1 MKSGGDPAMI
11 NQNQLSLLSF
21 GNRWDKGG
29 EGIIIGDNPA
39 GHCFLLRYIFN
50 SNELFQI
57 IHDCETKNVHHRQNL
72 W

>member
-1 MKSGGDPAMI
+1 MI

-21 GNRWDKGG
+21 GKRWDTGG

-39 GHCFLLRYIFN
+39 GQCFFKVFN
-50 SNELFQI
+50 SNEKFQI
-57 IHDCETKNVHHRQNL
+57 VHDCENENVHHNENV